1 MSEGEERGKR
11 RETEEG
17 ERKSRGRREKRERD
31 GGKSTGHRVAAHRA
45 GRNWKRGGR
54 QGGGDR

>member
-45 GRNWKRGGR
+45 GRNWKRWGR
-54 QGGGDR
+54 QGGGDS